1 LRRFERGGGAD
12 FSLAPIDPAITQT
25 RSALDYLPP
34 LDLADDV
41 AEFVPE
47 AETA

>member
-1 LRRFERGGGAD
+1 MTRTHY
-12 FSLAPIDPAITQT
+12 LAPAITQT

-34 LDLADDV
+34 LDLGEE

-47 AETA
+47 AE

>member
-25 RSALDYLPP
+25 RSALDYLPD
-34 LDLADDV
+34 LDLNDV

-47 AETA
+47 PETA

>member
-25 RSALDYLPP
+25 RSALDYLPA
-34 LDLADDV
+34 LDLGEE

-47 AETA
+47 PETA

>member
-1 LRRFERGGGAD
+1 MTRGHY
-12 FSLAPIDPAITQT
+12 LDPAITQT

-47 AETA
+47 PEKA